1 YTTVETLSRPFV
13 LLVTQSALEHAFGAV
28 YLDDGV
34 SNPPGPSTTVTAPRE
49 PTPPSRTRP
58 AGTNSY
64 PALRVRLARRPA
76 ASYQR
81 MRRLLVN

>member
-13 LLVTQSALEHAFGAV
+13 LLVTQSASGHAFGAV

-34 SNPPGPSTTVTAPRE
+34 SDPPGPSATVAAARCE
-49 PTPPSRTRP
+49 LTPPSRTRP

-64 PALRVRLARRPA
+64 PALRVRLARQPA
-76 ASYQR
+76 ASHQR
-81 MRRLLVN
+81 M